1 MKVDYESGFDAPVRI
16 LEVREAFRGLDIV
29 DVETILEQRAAV
41 MKTVPIFLRGPF
53 RNALKVA
60 LAEILASPDAVRQER
75 GWKLLILLPRMLLHR
90 PPGGG
95 LIAKEKLEARFHAF
109 GRGDWGQLLEAS
121 QKCDEKAA
129 QSRRRGRRRT
139 VVNDVENRV
148 LRAELLVQV
157 GELSAARQA
166 LEGTA
171 LAPGNQ
177 ATLDLLTDATRH
189 PPHLRTPLSPE
200 VLGHTPIREFELDE
214 PTFNKNLRS
223 SRRGAAG
230 GPSGMTMEHLR
241 PLLDEPRALHL
252 FFLVAQKLARADV
265 PDTIVDLIRVGRLT
279 SLTKPDGGVRGIV
292 AGDVV
297 RRLVAR
303 TISQQLGP
311 EVEQATSPYQYA
323 MSTRAGCE
331 CVAQALQGLT
341 ELDPNA
347 TVTSVDGISAFDM
360 ISRQSML
367 EGLRQLPVG
376 NTALPFVR
384 LFYGRQS
391 RYLWEF
397 EDGEIHHIPQGEGGE
412 QGDAMMPLLF
422 SLGQH
427 RALQAVAEQLQEG
440 EHLFAY
446 LDDTIFVSSPLR
458 VGPVYAA
465 LQESLHVHAG
475 IQINAGK
482 TQIWNKAG
490 VRPEVCNVL
499 ERVA

>member
-1 MKVDYESGFDAPVRI
+1 MDDVDFRGDGIGEEVPVEEPHFEADDTESVEWSAVDEEWADTVSVPEDDVVAPVRI

-166 LEGTA
+166 LEGAA

-177 ATLDLLTDATRH
+177 ATLDLLTDATRR

-230 GPSGMTMEHLR
+230 GPSGMTTEHLR
-241 PLLDEPRALHL
+241 PLLDELELSICSSWLLRSWH
-252 FFLVAQKLARADV
+252 AQMSR
-265 PDTIVDLIRVGRLT
+265 TQSLI
-279 SLTKPDGGVRGIV
+279 
-292 AGDVV
+292 
-297 RRLVAR
+297 
-303 TISQQLGP
+303 
-311 EVEQATSPYQYA
+311 
-323 MSTRAGCE
+323 
-331 CVAQALQGLT
+331 
-341 ELDPNA
+341 
-347 TVTSVDGISAFDM
+347 
-360 ISRQSML
+360 
-367 EGLRQLPVG
+367 
-376 NTALPFVR
+376 
-384 LFYGRQS
+384 
-391 RYLWEF
+391 
-397 EDGEIHHIPQGEGGE
+397 
-412 QGDAMMPLLF
+412 
-422 SLGQH
+422 
-427 RALQAVAEQLQEG
+427 
-440 EHLFAY
+440 
-446 LDDTIFVSSPLR
+446 
-458 VGPVYAA
+458 
-465 LQESLHVHAG
+465 
-475 IQINAGK
+475 
-482 TQIWNKAG
+482 
-490 VRPEVCNVL
+490 
-499 ERVA
+499 